1 MRQRRIAAYLFFSGM
16 LAVPA
21 AWGQQPTP
29 YGFVPERE
37 LVTLTRDM
45 PMDQALRV
53 IQVIAGQVIVDT
65 QHLTAPIGVDIDRA
79 PWRQALQLIA
89 ESKGLQV
96 AERENYFELLP
107 PGKAAEMVKPP
118 EVTLDSQEV
127 TISAIFF
134 QADRRALRDYGIDWS
149 TLSGGRVDV
158 NAAHRGASQVIGDQ
172 FAVEARGNVNRS
184 LSVDVLLR
192 TFEEKN
198 IGEITA
204 RPQIK
209 VRSGK
214 TGYIQVGADFS
225 VTTSDF
231 AGNAITQFFST
242 GTILT
247 VTPLIISQEEV
258 KFVDLSVVAERSAL
272 LDPERNLISKTV
284 ARTSALLR
292 DGEQT
297 AIGGLYGEESSA
309 ARTGVPLLKDIPA
322 WFFGLRYL
330 FGYNSKQMTKTELVV
345 VIKVDI
351 VPSVR
356 ERIEQMLEKERS
368 LEEILKERE
377 QQRGP

>member
-1 MRQRRIAAYLFFSGM
+1 MRHRRIAAYLCSGV
-16 LAVPA
+16 LAGSA

-29 YGFVPERE
+29 GGPVLERE
-37 LVTLTRDM
+37 LVTLSRDM

-53 IQVIAGQVIVDT
+53 IQVIADQVIVDP
-65 QHLTAPIGVDIDRA
+65 QHLNSPIGVDIDRE
-79 PWRQALQLIA
+79 PWRQALRRIA
-89 ESKGLQV
+89 ENSGLQAV
-96 AERENYFELLP
+96 ERENYFELLP
-107 PGKAAEMVKPP
+107 VKEREVAPLP
-118 EVTLDSQEV
+118 EITLDSQEV
-127 TISAIFF
+127 NISAIFF
-134 QADRRALRDYGIDWS
+134 QADRRALRQLGIDWS
-149 TLSGGRVDV
+149 TLSGGRVDMS
-158 NAAHRGASQVIGDQ
+158 ASHLGASRVIGEQ

-192 TFEEKN
+192 TFEERN

-204 RPQIK
+204 QPQIK

-231 AGNAITQFFST
+231 AGNAISQFFST

-247 VTPLIISQEEV
+247 VTPLILSQEGV
-258 KFVDLSVVAERSAL
+258 KFVDLAVVAERSAL
-272 LDPERNLISKTV
+272 IDPNRNLISKTV

-297 AIGGLYGEESSA
+297 AIGGLYGEESA
-309 ARTGVPLLKDIPA
+309 TTRGGVPLLKELPA

-330 FGYNSKQMTKTELVV
+330 FGYSSKQVSKTELIVM
-345 VIKVDI
+345 IKVDI

-356 ERIEQMLEKERS
+356 ERIEQMLRKDPS
-368 LEEILKERE
+368 LEEILRERE
-377 QQRGP
+377 QQRAP